1 MDALTTFVQHWLTFL
16 AQNGPDFATALWVTI
31 RISLVA
37 IICGLALGFAAE
49 LGRRICPWLRK
60 PVACYVEFFRGTP
73 LLIQLY
79 LLYYLSLIHI

>member
-49 LGRRICPWLRK
+49 LGRRICPWLR
-60 PVACYVEFFRGTP
+60 
-73 LLIQLY
+73 
-79 LLYYLSLIHI
+79 